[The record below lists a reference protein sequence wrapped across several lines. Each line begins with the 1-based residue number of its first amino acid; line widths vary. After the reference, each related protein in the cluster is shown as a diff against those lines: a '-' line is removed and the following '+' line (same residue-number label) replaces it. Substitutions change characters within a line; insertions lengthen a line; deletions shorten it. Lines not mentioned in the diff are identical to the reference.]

1 MMQSRNV
8 IDLHLPTF
16 NIPMSSLQTSQ
27 PVQIA
32 LNFQAILETTY
43 REEQLYVVS
52 IKKHSY
58 VLKDLSDF
66 IHKPDEAEWPQMAAL

>member
-1 MMQSRNV
+1 MSL
-8 IDLHLPTF
+8 LH
-16 NIPMSSLQTSQ
+16 TSQ
-27 PVQIA
+27 PIQIA
-32 LNFQAILETTY
+32 LNFQAILKTTN
-43 REEQLYVVS
+43 RDEQLHVVS